1 MTELRYLFQNNV
13 LHYLSDGGIKLMFNV
28 DKELFFVPLM
38 MVMKA
43 LVDVTDEFIYKQCLA
58 GYEEDLYMK
67 GYAFYYMDE

>member
-1 MTELRYLFQNNV
+1 
-13 LHYLSDGGIKLMFNV
+13 MFNV